1 MKTVGDD
8 GPDGYE
14 VDEDNLDDGVPVVP
28 LALGGEL
35 GHSLKSVQGNG
46 RQAQGRNVH

>member
-8 GPDGYE
+8 GPDGDK

-28 LALGGEL
+28 LAVGGEL
-35 GHSLKSVQGNG
+35 GHSLQPVQGNG